1 MEVLFLFVPLSMLVV
16 AGLVWA
22 AFWAIRN
29 NQYEDLEG
37 PAHRILMDDD
47 DPKIPTNHSS
57 DEETRGEE
65 TRDSDVRSDDR
76 VDNEG
81 SKTSPRSGKQ

>member
-47 DPKIPTNHSS
+47 DPKIPTNQSADQSESPQARTDGRTHQ
-57 DEETRGEE
+57 ETAG
-65 TRDSDVRSDDR
+65 
-76 VDNEG
+76 
-81 SKTSPRSGKQ
+81 KSPRSDAE

>member
-47 DPKIPTNHSS
+47 DPKIPTNQSA
-57 DEETRGEE
+57 EEPGSTEARADGRAHQQ
-65 TRDSDVRSDDR
+65 TTGKQPRSDA
-76 VDNEG
+76 E
-81 SKTSPRSGKQ
+81 

>member
-47 DPKIPTNHSS
+47 DPKIPTNQLA
-57 DEETRGEE
+57 EETDAPEAE
-65 TRDSDVRSDDR
+65 T
-76 VDNEG
+76 EG
-81 SKTSPRSGKQ
+81 RTRHDEAGKSAQPGRE

>member
-47 DPKIPTNHSS
+47 DPRIPTNPETGGEH
-57 DEETRGEE
+57 DAAGAAGKARRADGVEE
-65 TRDSDVRSDDR
+65 
-76 VDNEG
+76 EG
-81 SKTSPRSGKQ
+81 SGAAGDGRE

>member
-1 MEVLFLFVPLSMLVV
+1 MEVLYLFVPLSMLVV

-29 NQYEDLEG
+29 NQFEDLEG

-47 DPKIPTNHSS
+47 DPKIPTQDEASES
-57 DEETRGEE
+57 DGEPAREESRNEEDRG
-65 TRDSDVRSDDR
+65 R
-76 VDNEG
+76 
-81 SKTSPRSGKQ
+81 Q

>member
-47 DPKIPTNHSS
+47 DPKIPTNQSA
-57 DEETRGEE
+57 EEAEVPERG
-65 TRDSDVRSDDR
+65 TDDR
-76 VDNEG
+76 THDEAADK
-81 SKTSPRSGKQ
+81 SSRSGRE

>member
-1 MEVLFLFVPLSMLVV
+1 MEVLYLFVPLSMLVV

-29 NQYEDLEG
+29 NQFEDLEG

-47 DPKIPTNHSS
+47 DPKIPTR
-57 DEETRGEE
+57 DEASETEGEPKREEPIGEE
-65 TRDSDVRSDDR
+65 SRGR
-76 VDNEG
+76 
-81 SKTSPRSGKQ
+81 Q